1 MTKFIFKDIMIVNIY
16 QTQER
21 VDHNLFIND
30 KREIYSA
37 IPALVKLSYNFPEY
51 LSQFQMY
58 YITNL
63 NVYLFN
69 ACSLKFEMTLKL
81 YR

>member
-51 LSQFQMY
+51 LSQFQMDSFHALY
-58 YITNL
+58 NK
-63 NVYLFN
+63 
-69 ACSLKFEMTLKL
+69 LKCIFIQCMFFKI
-81 YR
+81 